1 MIAVVDGRASL
12 LDELQSAP
20 ADLRVFVGDGIRSL
34 TTEPR
39 FLDALPGYL
48 LPDEANQARISQ
60 LTDKLN
66 RLGKLG

>member
-20 ADLRVFVGDGIRSL
+20 ADLRVFVGDRIRSL

-66 RLGKLG
+66 RLAKFG